1 MDIGYPRKNIK
12 DEHFHINNNKN
23 IIYINIHIYTHI
35 YIYYV
40 SLLRYQFWYIEISNR
55 IHLFFIFNYY
65 NFFVFKKNRIYNHL
79 MLTHGKCIFYIH
91 SNI

>member
-40 SLLRYQFWYIEISNR
+40 SLLRYQF
-55 IHLFFIFNYY
+55 
-65 NFFVFKKNRIYNHL
+65 
-79 MLTHGKCIFYIH
+79 
-91 SNI
+91 